1 MCTRCWPDFWHGWK
15 RLKDAQKTAVVR
27 LPALELG
34 YNDAMTVFEK
44 RKPLVGAVVGLG
56 LLLLVLWAWEWVRFE
71 TAVWQAGMGGV
82 PITDRLTMDPV
93 GNTLAIAALVS
104 MVCVVLLSVYRLNM
118 EVTIPVSGWWAIPLL
133 ATVGL
138 GIMLYL
144 ASIPE
149 TTICYA
155 SGACQVIQ
163 QSEYGEILNVPVS
176 IWGALG
182 HFAILVTWSASLIG
196 SSRLLHVV
204 PWALLA
210 LTLLGVLFSLYFT
223 FLEPFVIGAT
233 CPWCLTSAILM
244 TILFWLSA
252 ETVQSLRL
260 EQSLI
265 G

>member
-1 MCTRCWPDFWHGWK
+1 MMIDFW
-15 RLKDAQKTAVVR
+15 
-27 LPALELG
+27 
-34 YNDAMTVFEK
+34 K
-44 RKPLVGAVVGLG
+44 RKPLVWALGGMG
-56 LLLLVLWAWEWVRFE
+56 LLLLALLGWEWVQFE
-71 TAVWQAGMGGV
+71 AAVWQADVGGV
-82 PITDRLTMDPV
+82 PIIERLTLDPV
-93 GNTLAIAALVS
+93 GNTLAIVALVS
-104 MVCVVLLSVYRLNM
+104 MVCVVLLTVYRLNK
-118 EVTIPVSGWWAIPLL
+118 EVTIPVSGWWVIPLL
-133 ATVGL
+133 AVVGL

-144 ASIPE
+144 SSIPE
-149 TTICYA
+149 TMICYP

-163 QSEYGEILNVPVS
+163 QSEYGEILNVPVG

-182 HFAILVTWSASLIG
+182 YFAILVTWSASLIG
-196 SSRLLHVV
+196 SSRLLQIV

-260 EQSLI
+260 ENAI
-265 G
+265 YG

>member
-1 MCTRCWPDFWHGWK
+1 MDVLWK
-15 RLKDAQKTAVVR
+15 RKS
-27 LPALELG
+27 
-34 YNDAMTVFEK
+34 
-44 RKPLVGAVVGLG
+44 LVWAVVGLG
-56 LLLLVLWAWEWVRFE
+56 ALMPALLGWQWMRFE
-71 TAVWQAGMGGV
+71 AAVWQAGVGGV
-82 PITDRLTMDPV
+82 PITERLTMDPV
-93 GNTLAIAALVS
+93 GNTLAIIALVS
-104 MVCVVLLSVYRLNM
+104 MVCVVVLTVYRLNK
-118 EVTIPVSGWWAIPLL
+118 EATIPVSGWWAIPLL
-133 ATVGL
+133 AVVGL

-149 TTICYA
+149 TMICYP

-163 QSEYGEILNVPVS
+163 QSEYGEILNVPVG

-182 HFAILVTWSASLIG
+182 YLSILATWSASLIG
-196 SSRLLHVV
+196 SSRLLQIV

-260 EQSLI
+260 EKAI
-265 G
+265 YG

>member
-1 MCTRCWPDFWHGWK
+1 MSEFWRRKQLLWI
-15 RLKDAQKTAVVR
+15 
-27 LPALELG
+27 LG
-34 YNDAMTVFEK
+34 G
-44 RKPLVGAVVGLG
+44 LGAVVT
-56 LLLLVLWAWEWVRFE
+56 LLLGWQWMMFE
-71 TAVWQAGMGGV
+71 ASVWQQGV
-82 PITDRLTMDPV
+82 GSAAVSERITMDPI
-93 GNTLAIAALVS
+93 GNTLAIVALVS
-104 MVCVVLLSVYRLNM
+104 MVCMVGLTVYRLNKQT
-118 EVTIPVSGWWAIPLL
+118 TIPVSGWWAIPLL
-133 ATVGL
+133 ALVGL

-155 SGACQVIQ
+155 NGACQIIQ
-163 QSEYGEILNVPVS
+163 QSEYGEILGIPVGLL
-176 IWGALG
+176 GAVGYL
-182 HFAILVTWSASLIG
+182 AILLTWAVSLIG
-196 SSRLLHVV
+196 SNRLLRIV
-204 PWALLA
+204 PWTLLA

-260 EQSLI
+260 EQVLV

>member
-1 MCTRCWPDFWHGWK
+1 MIDFG
-15 RLKDAQKTAVVR
+15 R
-27 LPALELG
+27 
-34 YNDAMTVFEK
+34 
-44 RKPLVGAVVGLG
+44 RKPLVGVVVGLG
-56 LLLLVLWAWEWVRFE
+56 VLLLALLAWEWVRFE
-71 TAVWQAGMGGV
+71 TAVWQASVGGL
-82 PITDRLTMDPV
+82 PITERLTLDPV
-93 GNTLAIAALVS
+93 GNTLAIVALVS
-104 MVCVVLLSVYRLNM
+104 MVCVVVLTFYRLNK

-133 ATVGL
+133 TTVGL

-149 TTICYA
+149 TLICYP

-163 QSEYGEILNVPVS
+163 QSEYGKILNVPVG

-182 HFAILVTWSASLIG
+182 YLAILVTWSASLIG
-196 SSRLLHVV
+196 SSRLLHFV

>member
-1 MCTRCWPDFWHGWK
+1 M
-15 RLKDAQKTAVVR
+15 
-27 LPALELG
+27 
-34 YNDAMTVFEK
+34 
-44 RKPLVGAVVGLG
+44 G
-56 LLLLVLWAWEWVRFE
+56 LLLLALLGWEWVQFE
-71 TAVWQAGMGGV
+71 AAVWQADVGGV
-82 PITDRLTMDPV
+82 PIIERLTLDPV
-93 GNTLAIAALVS
+93 GNTLAIVALVS
-104 MVCVVLLSVYRLNM
+104 MVCVVLLTVYRLNK
-118 EVTIPVSGWWAIPLL
+118 EVTIPVSGWWMIPLL
-133 ATVGL
+133 AVVGL

-144 ASIPE
+144 SSIPE
-149 TTICYA
+149 TTICYP

-163 QSEYGEILNVPVS
+163 QSEYGEILNVPVG

-182 HFAILVTWSASLIG
+182 YFAILVTWSASLIG
-196 SSRLLHVV
+196 SSRLLQIV

-260 EQSLI
+260 ENAI
-265 G
+265 YG

>member
-1 MCTRCWPDFWHGWK
+1 MAEFWKSKPLYWVLIGMGMLVALLLGWEWMVFE
-15 RLKDAQKTAVVR
+15 ASVWQQGVGGTAVI
-27 LPALELG
+27 E
-34 YNDAMTVFEK
+34 
-44 RKPLVGAVVGLG
+44 
-56 LLLLVLWAWEWVRFE
+56 
-71 TAVWQAGMGGV
+71 
-82 PITDRLTMDPV
+82 RLTMDPI
-93 GNTLAIAALVS
+93 GNTLAVIALVS
-104 MVCVVLLSVYRLNM
+104 MVCVVLLTVYRLNK
-118 EVTIPVSGWWAIPLL
+118 EAIIPVSGWWAIPLL
-133 ATVGL
+133 ALGGL

-149 TTICYA
+149 TVICY
-155 SGACQVIQ
+155 SNGACQIIQ
-163 QSEYGEILNVPVS
+163 QSEYGEILGIPVGL
-176 IWGALG
+176 WGAFGYL
-182 HFAILVTWSASLIG
+182 AILVTWSLSLIQ
-196 SSRLLHVV
+196 SPRLLQIV

-260 EQSLI
+260 EQMLL

>member
-1 MCTRCWPDFWHGWK
+1 MIDFG
-15 RLKDAQKTAVVR
+15 R
-27 LPALELG
+27 
-34 YNDAMTVFEK
+34 
-44 RKPLVGAVVGLG
+44 RKPLVGVVVGLG
-56 LLLLVLWAWEWVRFE
+56 VLLLALLAWEWVRFE
-71 TAVWQAGMGGV
+71 TAVWQASVGGV
-82 PITDRLTMDPV
+82 PITERLTLDPV
-93 GNTLAIAALVS
+93 GNSLAIVALVS
-104 MVCVVLLSVYRLNM
+104 MVCVVALTVYRLNK

-133 ATVGL
+133 TTLGL

-149 TTICYA
+149 TTICYP
-155 SGACQVIQ
+155 SGACQIIQ
-163 QSEYGEILNVPVS
+163 QSEYGKILTVPVG

-182 HFAILVTWSASLIG
+182 YFAILVTWSASLIG
-196 SSRLLHVV
+196 SSRLLHIV

>member
-1 MCTRCWPDFWHGWK
+1 M
-15 RLKDAQKTAVVR
+15 
-27 LPALELG
+27 
-34 YNDAMTVFEK
+34 
-44 RKPLVGAVVGLG
+44 G
-56 LLLLVLWAWEWVRFE
+56 LLLLALLGWEWVQFE
-71 TAVWQAGMGGV
+71 AAVWQADVGGV
-82 PITDRLTMDPV
+82 PIVERLTLDPV
-93 GNTLAIAALVS
+93 GNTLAIVALVS
-104 MVCVVLLSVYRLNM
+104 MVCVVLLTVYRLNK
-118 EVTIPVSGWWAIPLL
+118 EVTIPVSGWWMIPLL
-133 ATVGL
+133 AVVGL

-144 ASIPE
+144 SSIPE
-149 TTICYA
+149 TTICYP

-163 QSEYGEILNVPVS
+163 QSEYGEILNVPVG

-182 HFAILVTWSASLIG
+182 YFAILVTWSASLIG
-196 SSRLLHVV
+196 SSRLLQIV

-260 EQSLI
+260 ENAI
-265 G
+265 YG

>member
-1 MCTRCWPDFWHGWK
+1 MIDFW
-15 RLKDAQKTAVVR
+15 
-27 LPALELG
+27 
-34 YNDAMTVFEK
+34 K
-44 RKPLVGAVVGLG
+44 RKPLIWLAVGSG
-56 LLLLVLWAWEWVRFE
+56 LVLLALLGWEWVLFE
-71 TAVWQAGMGGV
+71 ASVWQAGVGDGTAV
-82 PITDRLTMDPV
+82 LDRLTMDPI
-93 GNTLAIAALVS
+93 GNSLAIIALVS
-104 MVCVVLLSVYRLNM
+104 MVCVLVLTIYRLNKLA
-118 EVTIPVSGWWAIPLL
+118 TIPVSGWWAIPLL

-149 TTICYA
+149 TTICYP
-155 SGACQVIQ
+155 SGACQIIQ
-163 QSEYGEILNVPVS
+163 QSEYGEILNVPVG
-176 IWGALG
+176 IWGAVGYL
-182 HFAILVTWSASLIG
+182 AILVTWSASLIG
-196 SSRLLHVV
+196 SSRLLHIV

-260 EQSLI
+260 EQAI
-265 G
+265 YG

>member
-1 MCTRCWPDFWHGWK
+1 M
-15 RLKDAQKTAVVR
+15 
-27 LPALELG
+27 
-34 YNDAMTVFEK
+34 
-44 RKPLVGAVVGLG
+44 
-56 LLLLVLWAWEWVRFE
+56 
-71 TAVWQAGMGGV
+71 
-82 PITDRLTMDPV
+82 
-93 GNTLAIAALVS
+93 
-104 MVCVVLLSVYRLNM
+104 
-118 EVTIPVSGWWAIPLL
+118 TIPVSGWWVIPLL
-133 ATVGL
+133 AVVGL

-144 ASIPE
+144 SSIPE
-149 TTICYA
+149 TMICYP

-163 QSEYGEILNVPVS
+163 QSEYGEILNVPVG

-182 HFAILVTWSASLIG
+182 YFAILVTWSASLIG
-196 SSRLLHVV
+196 SSRLLQIV

-260 EQSLI
+260 ENAI
-265 G
+265 YG

>member
-1 MCTRCWPDFWHGWK
+1 MDMFWK
-15 RLKDAQKTAVVR
+15 RKS
-27 LPALELG
+27 
-34 YNDAMTVFEK
+34 
-44 RKPLVGAVVGLG
+44 LVWAVVGLG
-56 LLLLVLWAWEWVRFE
+56 LLLLALWGWEWVLFE
-71 TAVWQAGMGGV
+71 ASVWQAGVGGV
-82 PITDRLTMDPV
+82 PITERLTLDPI
-93 GNTLAIAALVS
+93 GNTLAIVALVS
-104 MVCVVLLSVYRLNM
+104 MVCVVLLTVYRLNKQA
-118 EVTIPVSGWWAIPLL
+118 TLPISGWWMIPLL
-133 ATVGL
+133 AVVGL

-144 ASIPE
+144 SSIPE
-149 TTICYA
+149 TMICYP

-163 QSEYGEILNVPVS
+163 QSEYGEILNVPVG

-182 HFAILVTWSASLIG
+182 YLAILMTWSASLIG
-196 SSRLLHVV
+196 SSRLLRVV

-260 EQSLI
+260 ENAI
-265 G
+265 YG